1 MRKMS
6 EPQYVLSS
14 DDSILVKFGEEIDS
28 KINSKVLSL
37 SSYLTNHQIPE
48 IKDFNNM

>member
-14 DDSILVKFGEEIDS
+14 AHSILVKFGEEIDAVDEE
-28 KINSKVLSL
+28 IVLIGMA
-37 SSYLTNHQIPE
+37 NPE
-48 IKDFNNM
+48 